1 MRVGGLCALRT
12 DVLITAIIL
21 AAGGSSRLGSPKQL
35 ISYKGEKLITRTIL
49 NAVEA
54 GVDKVVVVLGS
65 NADLIRREV
74 PVDPDICVVVNEH
87 WESGLASSLAV
98 GIRNVDRKTE
108 GVLVLVTD
116 QPLVDGQS
124 LENLVSRFDYSSRVI
139 ASRYGTTIGVPA
151 MFGKE
156 FFRDLSSL
164 HDDRGAGHW
173 LRQNIDRVT
182 LVPLETA
189 AMDIDTP
196 EDLDQLKEF

>member
-1 MRVGGLCALRT
+1 MLV
-12 DVLITAIIL
+12 TAIIL

-65 NADLIRREV
+65 NAELIGREV
-74 PVDPDICVVVNEH
+74 PVDPDVRVVVNAS
-87 WESGLASSLAV
+87 WENGLASSLAL
-98 GIRNVDRKTE
+98 GIQSLDRKTD

-116 QPLVDGQS
+116 QPLVDGAS

-151 MFGKE
+151 VFGKE
-156 FFRDLSSL
+156 FFRELSSL
-164 HDDRGAGHW
+164 QGDRGAGHW
-173 LRQNIDRVT
+173 IRQNVDRVT
-182 LVPLETA
+182 LVPLDTA
-189 AMDIDTP
+189 EMDIDTP